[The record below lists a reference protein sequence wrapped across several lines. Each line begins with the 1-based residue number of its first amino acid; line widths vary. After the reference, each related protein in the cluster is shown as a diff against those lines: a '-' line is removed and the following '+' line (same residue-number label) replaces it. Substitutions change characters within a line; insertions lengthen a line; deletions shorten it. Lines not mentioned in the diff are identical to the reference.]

1 MTTKTQKTVL
11 SACVAI
17 IVIGFFL
24 PWVSVGSAQ
33 VGAVSK
39 LLTGAR
45 QEKITSISGLQI
57 PILANSQESKLMIT
71 IIKIFNPG
79 IKDADKKSWA
89 VFLIIVLA
97 LVIYG
102 LVYYFPKN
110 KWIHLAIGIVGIAIF
125 AVAVFKIAT
134 TDMDKF
140 VIQVKIGIGMWMIL
154 LAYLVMGIMS
164 FIQFGRQ
171 LKGKS

>member
-1 MTTKTQKTVL
+1 MTTKLHRGVL
-11 SACVAI
+11 SACIAI

-24 PWVSVGSAQ
+24 PWVHVGSSQ

-39 LLTGAR
+39 LLTGTR
-45 QEKITSISGLQI
+45 QENITNISGVQI
-57 PILANSQESKLMIT
+57 PILANSDESKLMIT

-79 IKDADKKSWA
+79 IKDADKKSWG
-89 VFLIIVLA
+89 VFGIIVLGFLIYA
-97 LVIYG
+97 LI
-102 LVYYFPKN
+102 YYFPKN
-110 KWIHLAIGIVGIAIF
+110 KWIHLAIGLLGVAIF
-125 AVAVFKIAT
+125 TVAVFKIAT

-154 LAYLVMGIMS
+154 AAYLVIGIMS

-171 LKGKS
+171 LKGK